1 MSEIF
6 VRPASPSDIPQIA
19 ALMGELGYPVPEAE
33 MTARLQQLGTFPDHH
48 TLVAIAEEEV
58 AGVIGFA
65 KAWFWERSGCFV
77 RIQALVT
84 GEAYHGRGIA
94 RQLIATCETWA
105 REQGALCLQLNCGNK
120 EARRNAHM
128 FYPKAGFTHTS
139 SGYVKHLDA

>member
-6 VRPASPSDIPQIA
+6 VRPASASDIPQIA
-19 ALMGELGYPVPEAE
+19 ALMGELGYPVSEPEMA
-33 MTARLQQLGTFPDHH
+33 ARLERLETLPDHY
-48 TLVAIAEEEV
+48 TLVAVADGNV

-84 GEAYHGRGIA
+84 GEAYYGRGIA
-94 RQLIATCETWA
+94 RLLIASCEAWA

-120 EARRNAHM
+120 EARRNAHI